1 MVVNVGDG
9 EDWKNF
15 TTDRGSADLELAY
28 FGPETALDIIN
39 LIRFA
44 ENTYQRMTFVAGGID
59 LSDDGVVGI
68 FDPTGFATNFQRLP
82 CGS

>member
-15 TTDRGSADLELAY
+15 ITDRGSADLEWAY

-44 ENTYQRMTFVAGGID
+44 ENTYQRMNFVAGGID
-59 LSDDGVVGI
+59 LLTSVAGV
-68 FDPTGFATNFQRLP
+68 FDPTGFAANFQRLP